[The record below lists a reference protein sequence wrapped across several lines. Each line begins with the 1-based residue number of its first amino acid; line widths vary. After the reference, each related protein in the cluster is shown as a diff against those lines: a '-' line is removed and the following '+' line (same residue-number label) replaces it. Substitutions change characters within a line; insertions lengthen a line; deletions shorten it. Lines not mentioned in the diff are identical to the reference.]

1 MDTLF
6 AVILSIEALRADK
19 LSMDTLN
26 AETLLD
32 VILLIEALRADK
44 LSMDVLNMDTLLAV
58 ILFIEALRADKLIM
72 DTFSADKLNIDALI
86 KDTLSADTFVNVFV
100 GALNCIASPE
110 KFVVVFC
117 PPKLNV
123 FALDPVSIFVV
134 AILVSDVKIFTT
146 SDVFVV
152 HKLPSPF
159 VSILDI
165 VASYATRLLILV
177 L

>member
-1 MDTLF
+1 MDVLNIEALLT
-6 AVILSIEALRADK
+6 VILLIDALRADK
-19 LSMDTLN
+19 LS
-26 AETLLD
+26 
-32 VILLIEALRADK
+32 I
-44 LSMDVLNMDTLLAV
+44 DVLNADTLLAV
-58 ILFIEALRADKLIM
+58 ILLIDAFWEDKLSI

-86 KDTLSADTFVNVFV
+86 KDTLSAETFVNVFV
-100 GALNCIASPE
+100 GALNCIAIPE
-110 KFVVVFC
+110 KFVVVFS

-134 AILVSDVKIFTT
+134 AVLDSDVKIFTT

-159 VSILDI
+159 VTILDI
-165 VASYATRLLILV
+165 VASSATRLLIFV